1 MRLVTFSDGGAA
13 RIGALDADGAL
24 RDITAAAPTLPRD
37 MVGLIAAGPKALS
50 LARDALS
57 KAPVVSGAKLL
68 APIPRP
74 PKNVFCVGKN
84 YHEHAKEFAGS
95 GFDGGAK
102 DVVPPFPVVFSK
114 PHTAIIAI
122 GEPILS
128 HLDPT
133 GGLDYEG
140 ELAIVIGTGG
150 RGITKAAALSHVF
163 GYTIINDVTA
173 RGWIASAPWAPPF

>member
-1 MRLVTFSDGGAA
+1 MRLVTFSDAA
-13 RIGALDADGAL
+13 GVRIGAMDEAGAV
-24 RDITAAAPTLPRD
+24 RDVTAVAPSLPRD
-37 MVGLIAAGPKALS
+37 MLGLIAAGHSALA
-50 LARDALS
+50 LARDALG

-114 PHTAIIAI
+114 PHTAIIAT

-150 RGITKAAALSHVF
+150 RGISKATALSTRCF
-163 GYTIINDVTA
+163 SRTTTA
-173 RGWIASAPWAPPF
+173 ISATSASRLAR